1 MYKFVNQHKF
11 SEDEIEFLVLVISQ
25 VSELDQKFK
34 QYIVYKSDFAKKID
48 FKNFLSRPL
57 EIEENDSFFI
67 TNWFT
72 SIEFV
77 NELYKI
83 SLSQK
88 LMPYLIELKK
98 NYEINELKELIS
110 QGKSKKITQVNKKNL
125 TFQNNNEDIIIDTRR
140 VVNYFDQERK
150 KIQKNYIRREFKNID
165 GEYLLRKHLK
175 ETGRT
180 PKMFNEAIR
189 WLFSNN
195 PKASFHRQNIMNI
208 GKLIEHFNVLEH
220 QAMYSKEAIEFNE
233 ETQIW
238 VNIYRKQGM
247 PEDEILEKLREAG
260 YIS

>member
-11 SEDEIEFLVLVISQ
+11 SEDEINFLVLVISQ
-25 VSELDQKFK
+25 VGELDQRFK
-34 QYIVYKSDFAKKID
+34 QYIVYKSDFPKKIN
-48 FKNFLSRPL
+48 FNNFLSKPL
-57 EIEENDSFFI
+57 NIEENSSYFM
-67 TNWFT
+67 TNWLT
-72 SIEFV
+72 SIDFV
-77 NELYKI
+77 NELYKVSI
-83 SLSQK
+83 SEK
-88 LMPYLIELKK
+88 LKPYLVELNK
-98 NYEINELKELIS
+98 NYDVDGLTNLIVNGKIKEVV
-110 QGKSKKITQVNKKNL
+110 KVNNKNL
-125 TFQNNNEDIIIDTRR
+125 ANQNDNIIIQTKR
-140 VVNYFDQERK
+140 VVNFFDQERK
-150 KIQKNYIRREFKNID
+150 KIQQNYVRREFKNID

-180 PKMFNEAIR
+180 AKMFNDAVR
-189 WLFSNN
+189 WLFSTN

>member
-11 SEDEIEFLVLVISQ
+11 SDSEVEFLVLVISQ
-25 VSELDQKFK
+25 VGELDQSFK
-34 QYIVYKSDFAKKID
+34 QYIVYKSDFSHKLD
-48 FKNFLSRPL
+48 FKSFLSKPL
-57 EIEENDSFFI
+57 EVENNGNYFT
-67 TNWFT
+67 TNWFST
-72 SIEFV
+72 IEFA
-77 NELYKI
+77 NDFYKVSI
-83 SLSQK
+83 SQK
-88 LMPYLIELKK
+88 LKPLLAELNK
-98 NYEINELKELIS
+98 NYDSDGLKALITS
-110 QGKSKKITQVNKKNL
+110 SKSKEVMKVNKKSVENTTNTIL
-125 TFQNNNEDIIIDTRR
+125 DTQR
-140 VVNYFDQERK
+140 VVNFFDQERK
-150 KIQKNYIRREFKNID
+150 KIQQNYARREFRNTD

-180 PKMFNEAIR
+180 PKMFNDAIR
-189 WLFSNN
+189 WLFSSN

-220 QAMYSKEAIEFNE
+220 QAMYSKEAVEFNE